1 MLNNEEPINLMFR
14 TSPQLLTTSSY
25 DSIRRQNYGGI
36 ILLQRAPHLCTS
48 GSYTQPPK
56 YALSDHSQGSVSMQ
70 EIRVESIITRRII
83 HVCPAVQSKLHT
95 RTDRKHQNTRICIKE

>member
-56 YALSDHSQGSVSMQ
+56 YALSDHSTDPSVCKRS
-70 EIRVESIITRRII
+70 EWRAYYET
-83 HVCPAVQSKLHT
+83 L
-95 RTDRKHQNTRICIKE
+95 NTRVSGCAEETSHTHRSEKTKIPEYV